1 MNRVRLIY
9 TRRVVQTGR
18 EIYISIDVL
27 SGVDV
32 GEHYL

>member
-1 MNRVRLIY
+1 MQARKGIS
-9 TRRVVQTGR
+9 
-18 EIYISIDVL
+18 ISIDIL